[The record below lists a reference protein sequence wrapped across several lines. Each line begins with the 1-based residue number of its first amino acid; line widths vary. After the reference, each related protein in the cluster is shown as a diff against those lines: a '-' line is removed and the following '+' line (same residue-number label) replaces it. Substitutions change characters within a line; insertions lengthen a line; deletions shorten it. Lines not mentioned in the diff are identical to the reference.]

1 MIHLSNMIAEDNFQN
16 LCDLTTRLL
25 DMRKGSLAF
34 KSRKSE
40 FQIPRSVVS
49 VVARMIDK
57 THPTVIAKVLNRD
70 RASVYHYERIHSSNY
85 RSFPKYREIFNKVY
99 NAYQSA
105 QGSKRIFVDRIELKG
120 FLKDNGVK
128 NSEPHQTTIRIQSGK
143 VGVDIKVSYKNFYNQ
158 LEKCKLAL
166 VNCKY
171 NLEIV

>member
-1 MIHLSNMIAEDNFQN
+1 MTHLSNMIAEDNFQN

-25 DMRKGSLAF
+25 DMRKGSLAY

-57 THPTVIAKVLNRD
+57 THPTVIAKVLKRN
-70 RASVYHYERIHSSNY
+70 RASIYHYERIHSSNY
-85 RSFPKYREIFNKVY
+85 RTFPKYRETFNKVY
-99 NAYQSA
+99 NAYQSI
-105 QGSKRIFVDRIELKG
+105 QGAKRTFVDRIELRD
-120 FLKDNGVK
+120 FLKDNGVQ

-158 LEKCKLAL
+158 LENCKLAL